1 MARILAIDWD
11 RHEARY
17 VLATTSRGK
26 VKVIAVESVSLV
38 DVAEGGEEPKP
49 DLSGSLAAALADQT
63 VGRAA
68 TLVGVERSSIELL
81 QFTLPPAKDTELPEL
96 VANQAIRESQLIT
109 EQSVIDFLAIGRDPS
124 VPRSV
129 TAAALSPEDLGRI
142 RKTCEAAGLKPTRML
157 LRPFASASLFARTES
172 SPPEVCLLV
181 NRITD
186 EVDLTVVADRKPVFF
201 RTIRLPEGANETQ
214 VVGRLLA
221 EINRT
226 LAAAPE
232 SHLGGETVECVYVF
246 GRLDDHQGLVEQ
258 IRDGL
263 SLPAK
268 VFDPFEALHV
278 PERLVPAGCGRFTPL
293 LGMVLDEAAG
303 SHAVDFLHP
312 RKIPQPV
319 NRGRLAIIGGG
330 AIAAVILGVAFNVW
344 SEWSDINQHNVEL
357 TRRLRE
363 LNATTKKAADE
374 NKLIDA
380 VRNWRARDVVW
391 LDELRDLSLR
401 FPRARDAVV
410 LRMSMTF
417 SQSGGA
423 IDLEGLVRDPKIVV
437 NMEGQ
442 VRDQYRK
449 VVSRRVQERKL
460 ERDYTWLFE
469 TSISVAPRDGVRDE
483 GRYVAHL
490 PQDRLPA
497 RQGEDPAATGTS
509 NVGPRARKASQ

>member
-17 VLATTSRGK
+17 VLATASRGK
-26 VKVIAVESVSLV
+26 VKVVAVESISLV

-49 DLSGSLAAALADQT
+49 DLSGSLAAALADQA
-63 VGRAA
+63 VARAV

-81 QFTLPPAKDTELPEL
+81 QFVLPPAKDTELPEL
-96 VANQAIRESQLIT
+96 VANQAMRESQLIT
-109 EQSVIDFLAIGRDPS
+109 EQSVIDFLVIGSDPS

-129 TAAALSPEDLGRI
+129 TAAAMSSEELGRI
-142 RKTCEAAGLKPTRML
+142 QRTCEAAGVKPTRML

-172 SPPEVCLLV
+172 PPETCLLV
-181 NRITD
+181 NRINA
-186 EVDLTVVADRKPVFF
+186 EVDLTILAERKPVFF
-201 RTIRLPEGANETQ
+201 RTIRLPESANETQ

-232 SHLGGETVECVYVF
+232 SHLGDETVQCIYVF
-246 GRLDDHQGLVEQ
+246 GRSDDHQGLVDQ

-268 VFDPFEALHV
+268 VFDAFEALHV
-278 PERLVPAGCGRFTPL
+278 PERLVPAGCGRFAPL

-312 RKIPQPV
+312 KKIPQPV
-319 NRGRLAIIGGG
+319 NRRRLAIIGAG

-344 SEWSDINQHNVEL
+344 STWSEVNRENAAL
-357 TRRLRE
+357 TKRLRE
-363 LNATTKKAADE
+363 VNATIKKTSDKM
-374 NKLIDA
+374 KLIEA
-380 VRNWRARDVVW
+380 VRNWRARDVIW

-401 FPRARDAVV
+401 FPPPRDAVV

-417 SQSGGA
+417 SQSGGS

-442 VRDQYRK
+442 VRDRYRT

-469 TSISVAPRDGVRDE
+469 TSMSVAPRDEVRDQ

-490 PQDRLPA
+490 PEDRRPA
-497 RQGEDPAATGTS
+497 SRSDDLADTGASNGEPETRKTS
-509 NVGPRARKASQ
+509 Q